1 ARAPRDQALHPLPLR
16 HLPPARRHARSAARA
31 RARRPGRRAGARRL
45 GHAMRERWWG
55 GSGRRVPELAVE
67 GDPAVPADQA
77 LVLDSVDD
85 LPGIAEAFAAGR
97 PVVVRAGSAEEVR
110 AALARPEVAA
120 VVVPE
125 ARRDLLELDLT
136 ELTYG

>member
-1 ARAPRDQALHPLPLR
+1 
-16 HLPPARRHARSAARA
+16 
-31 RARRPGRRAGARRL
+31 
-45 GHAMRERWWG
+45 MRERWWG

-67 GDPAVPADQA
+67 GDPAVPAEEA
-77 LVLDSVDD
+77 LVLDDVGDVG
-85 LPGIAEAFAAGR
+85 PIVEAFAEGR
-97 PVVVRAGSAEEVR
+97 PVVVRASSPEQVR

-125 ARRDLLELDLT
+125 DRRELLELDLT